1 MQYKYLY
8 IDDESNET
16 VKSYQD
22 SLSNDDLIIEYVQ
35 IGEIN
40 KEYLIKKIQDID
52 GILLD
57 LRTDEVPS
65 VETGKTSEFTGAVW
79 GQHIRDLVTIKELN
93 KDIPIVLFSTDKK
106 LRDTYF
112 RDMTSNNIFDR
123 FLTKDNTPDNAIQKL
138 ISLAKGY
145 QKIQM
150 DKNFNNLLKI
160 NILNLDSRIFSRF
173 IRGNNIP
180 THEYAQM
187 ILKDLIYAKGVLINE
202 KYLAS
207 RLGIDKEN
215 SEDWEKLKEIFKD
228 AKYNGVFSDGWDRW
242 WMFKVDDIFENIS
255 DTYLSYLDAK
265 ERVAILK
272 EKLNLETLV
281 VALPIESEDGS
292 VKNHSYRYW
301 TVCKA
306 LKRPMDASEGFRVYT
321 RQEPK
326 PWQEYE
332 YVSLQALLDEKS
344 LKEKDIK
351 VHSLDKKKY
360 ILARS
365 KV

>member
-1 MQYKYLY
+1 M
-8 IDDESNET
+8 S
-16 VKSYQD
+16 
-22 SLSNDDLIIEYVQ
+22 
-35 IGEIN
+35 
-40 KEYLIKKIQDID
+40 
-52 GILLD
+52 
-57 LRTDEVPS
+57 
-65 VETGKTSEFTGAVW
+65 
-79 GQHIRDLVTIKELN
+79 
-93 KDIPIVLFSTDKK
+93 
-106 LRDTYF
+106 
-112 RDMTSNNIFDR
+112 
-123 FLTKDNTPDNAIQKL
+123 
-138 ISLAKGY
+138 
-145 QKIQM
+145 
-150 DKNFNNLLKI
+150 
-160 NILNLDSRIFSRF
+160 LDSRIFSRF
-173 IRGNNIP
+173 ISVENNIP

-215 SEDWEKLKEIFKD
+215 SEDWEKVKERFKE
-228 AKYNGVFSDGWDRW
+228 AEYNGVFSDGWDRW
-242 WMFKVDDIFENIS
+242 WMFKVDDIFEDIS

-272 EKLNLETLV
+272 EKLNLENLV
-281 VALPIESEDGS
+281 SPLPIESKDGS

-332 YVSLQALLDEKS
+332 YVSLQALLDEES
-344 LKEKDIK
+344 LLEKDIK
-351 VHSLDKKKY
+351 IHGLDKEKY
-360 ILARS
+360 FLARS